1 MAPSTTEG
9 SPALGRHDTGI
20 GAWPV
25 RWRSGSNISAG
36 PVAQLSPIT
45 STSMACSAQR
55 AAPISVPGSM
65 VPVSSMVTWVWIG
78 SRRPAARIA
87 RLAPL
92 MAALAWS
99 RSNTV
104 STTIRSAPP
113 SMSAFACSS

>member
-9 SPALGRHDTGI
+9 KPALGRQVTGMP
-20 GAWPV
+20 AWPV

-36 PVAQLSPIT
+36 PVAQLSPMR
-45 STSMACSAQR
+45 STSIASRAQR

-65 VPVSSMVTWVWIG
+65 VPVSSIVTWVWMG
-78 SRRPAARIA
+78 TERPSAAMARR
-87 RLAPL
+87 APL

-104 STTIRSAPP
+104 STTIRSTPP
-113 SMSAFACSS
+113 SKRALTCSS